1 MSGAD
6 GSFYVKVFNHNGE
19 QVDVVE
25 DATFWSWDDDD
36 ENKLRIECSIWKP
49 EGF

>member
-6 GSFYVKVFNHNGE
+6 GSFYVKVFDHNGN
-19 QVDVVE
+19 QVDVVA
-25 DATFWSWDDDD
+25 DATYWSWDDDD
-36 ENKLRIECSIWKP
+36 EGKLRIECSIWKP